1 MKSAIEE
8 SRVVSTVC
16 WWWKIAGGD
25 RQARLSAI
33 NWFHGAG
40 YLYPD
45 ESVSEELLFLSDVL
59 YERSMLP

>member
-1 MKSAIEE
+1 MKSEIEE
-8 SRVVSTVC
+8 SRVASTVC

-40 YLYPD
+40 CLYPD
-45 ESVSEELLFLSDVL
+45 ESVGQELWFLSQTM
-59 YERSMLP
+59 YERKMLP